1 MQCGRRA
8 AHTADERVRR
18 ALVAPLCSRKPAGSW
33 NGSSTVCCSNR
44 CQSVPAFIAGTARI
58 TRMSPNMSI
67 IYAGLDVAK
76 LSLQLQLENKSY
88 RLPNTAAGHQR
99 LLTLVRAAGATVQ
112 VVCEASG
119 GYEQSAVAALQRA
132 QVPVCVVDPA
142 RVRHFARALG
152 QRAKTDPIDAALLAR
167 YGEQT
172 QPRPTTPLSAAQ
184 TQVRELVRRR
194 AQLLEVLQLTRQ
206 HTRHLSLSSLRR
218 QSAALLRQVR
228 RQIAAV
234 EQEIQKA
241 LQQETTLQERAQRL
255 QSVSGIGPATAAVL
269 VAEMPELGTL
279 NRGQAAALAGV
290 APFARES
297 GKWRGKRFV
306 GGGRAPVRKAL
317 YMAALVGSRSNAVLR
332 QRYER
337 LRAQGKPGKVALV
350 ALMRHLIIHLN
361 VLLKTS
367 QTPLAT

>member
-1 MQCGRRA
+1 
-8 AHTADERVRR
+8 
-18 ALVAPLCSRKPAGSW
+18 
-33 NGSSTVCCSNR
+33 
-44 CQSVPAFIAGTARI
+44 
-58 TRMSPNMSI
+58 MSI

-76 LSLQLQLENKSY
+76 SSLQLHFQNQSHP
-88 RLPNTAAGHQR
+88 LPNTAKGHQR
-99 LLTLVRAAGATVQ
+99 LLTLLRAAPGPVH
-112 VVCEASG
+112 VICEASG
-119 GYEQSAVAALQRA
+119 GYEQSVVAALHQA

-142 RVRHFARALG
+142 RVRYFARALG

-172 QPRPTTPLSAAQ
+172 QPRPTTALSAAQ

-194 AQLLEVLQLTRQ
+194 AQLLEVLQLIRQ
-206 HTRHLSLSSLRR
+206 HNQHLCLSTLRR

-234 EQEIQKA
+234 EKQIQKA
-241 LQQETTLQERAQRL
+241 LQQETSLHERAERL
-255 QSVSGIGPATAAVL
+255 QRVSGVGPATAAVL

-297 GKWRGKRFV
+297 GKWKGKRFV

-361 VLLKTS
+361 ALLRS
-367 QTPLAT
+367 PQTPLAT

>member
-1 MQCGRRA
+1 MGQFVG
-8 AHTADERVRR
+8 
-18 ALVAPLCSRKPAGSW
+18 ALVAFPLWKKHAGSW
-33 NGSSTVCCSNR
+33 NGPSARLLLEPLPEHADLAVG
-44 CQSVPAFIAGTARI
+44 AARI

-76 LSLQLQLENKSY
+76 SSLQLHFNQQSH
-88 RLPNTAAGHQR
+88 RWPNTAAGHQR
-99 LLTLVRAAGATVQ
+99 LLTLLRALPGSEVH
-112 VVCEASG
+112 VICEASG
-119 GYEQSAVAALQRA
+119 GYEQSVVTALHQA

-172 QPRPTTPLSAAQ
+172 HPRPTTPLSAAQ
-184 TQVRELVRRR
+184 AHVRELTRRR
-194 AQLLEVLQLTRQ
+194 AQLVEMLQLCRQ
-206 HTRHLSLSSLRR
+206 HARSLTLPSLRR
-218 QSAALLRQVR
+218 QSAVLLRQVR
-228 RQIAAV
+228 RQIASV
-234 EQEIQKA
+234 EQQIQKA
-241 LQQETTLQERAQRL
+241 LQDEAPLQQRAQRL
-255 QSVSGIGPATAAVL
+255 QSVSGVGPATATVL

-317 YMAALVGSRSNAVLR
+317 YMAALVGSRSNPVLR

-337 LRAQGKPGKVALV
+337 LRAQGKPAKVALV

-361 VLLKTS
+361 ALLKNPP
-367 QTPLAT
+367 TPLAS

>member
-1 MQCGRRA
+1 M
-8 AHTADERVRR
+8 
-18 ALVAPLCSRKPAGSW
+18 
-33 NGSSTVCCSNR
+33 
-44 CQSVPAFIAGTARI
+44 SV
-58 TRMSPNMSI
+58 

-76 LSLQLQLENKSY
+76 LSLQLHLQDHSH

-99 LLTLVRAAGATVQ
+99 LLTLLRALPDTVH
-112 VVCEASG
+112 VICEASG
-119 GYEQSAVAALQRA
+119 GYEQSMVAALHRA
-132 QVPVCVVDPA
+132 QIAVCVVDPA

-167 YGEQT
+167 YGEQM
-172 QPRPTTPLSAAQ
+172 QPRPTTPPTVAQ
-184 TQVRELVRRR
+184 AQVRELVRRR
-194 AQLLEVLQLTRQ
+194 AQLVDMLQLCRQ
-206 HTRHLSLSSLRR
+206 HAQSLTLVSLRR
-218 QSAALLRQVR
+218 QSASLLRQVR

-234 EQEIQKA
+234 EKEIQKVI
-241 LQQETTLQERAQRL
+241 QQEAALQERARRL
-255 QSVSGIGPATAAVL
+255 QSVSGVGPATAAVL

-279 NRGQAAALAGV
+279 NRGQAAALSGV

-297 GKWRGKRFV
+297 GKWKGKRFV

-317 YMAALVGSRSNAVLR
+317 YMAALVGSRRNVVLR

-361 VLLKTS
+361 ALLKTS

>member
-1 MQCGRRA
+1 
-8 AHTADERVRR
+8 
-18 ALVAPLCSRKPAGSW
+18 
-33 NGSSTVCCSNR
+33 
-44 CQSVPAFIAGTARI
+44 
-58 TRMSPNMSI
+58 MSPNMSI

-76 LSLQLQLENKSY
+76 LSLQLHFQNQSHK
-88 RLPNTAAGHQR
+88 LPNTAAGHQR
-99 LLTLVRAAGATVQ
+99 LLTLLRALPGPVH

-119 GYEQSAVAALQRA
+119 GYEQSVVAALHQA

-142 RVRHFARALG
+142 RVRHLARALG

-194 AQLLEVLQLTRQ
+194 AQLVEMLQLCRQ
-206 HTRHLSLSSLRR
+206 QARSLTLPGLRR
-218 QSAALLRQVR
+218 QSATLVR

-234 EQEIQKA
+234 EKAIQKA
-241 LQQETTLQERAQRL
+241 LQEERPLRQRAQRL

-332 QRYER
+332 ERYER
-337 LRAQGKPGKVALV
+337 LRAQGKPAKVALV

-361 VLLKTS
+361 ALLKTP
-367 QTPLAT
+367 QTSLAS

>member
-1 MQCGRRA
+1 
-8 AHTADERVRR
+8 
-18 ALVAPLCSRKPAGSW
+18 
-33 NGSSTVCCSNR
+33 
-44 CQSVPAFIAGTARI
+44 
-58 TRMSPNMSI
+58 MSPNMSI

-76 LSLQLQLENKSY
+76 LSLQLHLQAQSHK
-88 RLPNTAAGHQR
+88 LPNTAAGHQR
-99 LLTLVRAAGATVQ
+99 LLTLLRALPGPVH
-112 VVCEASG
+112 VICEASG
-119 GYEQSAVAALQRA
+119 GYEQSVVAALHQA
-132 QVPVCVVDPA
+132 KIPICVVDPA

-172 QPRPTTPLSAAQ
+172 QPRPTAPLSAAQ
-184 TQVRELVRRR
+184 AQVRELVRRR
-194 AQLLEVLQLTRQ
+194 AQLVDMLQLCRQ
-206 HTRHLSLSSLRR
+206 HAQSLTLVSLRR
-218 QSAALLRQVR
+218 QSATLLHQVR

-234 EQEIQKA
+234 EKEIQKV
-241 LQQETTLQERAQRL
+241 LQEETMLNQRAQRL
-255 QSVSGIGPATAAVL
+255 QSVSGVGPATAAVL

-337 LRAQGKPGKVALV
+337 LRAQGKPAKVALV
-350 ALMRHLIIHLN
+350 ALMRHLVIHLN
-361 VLLKTS
+361 ALLKTS
-367 QTPLAT
+367 TTPLAT

>member
-1 MQCGRRA
+1 
-8 AHTADERVRR
+8 
-18 ALVAPLCSRKPAGSW
+18 
-33 NGSSTVCCSNR
+33 
-44 CQSVPAFIAGTARI
+44 
-58 TRMSPNMSI
+58 MSI

-76 LSLQLQLENKSY
+76 SSLQLHLQDNNQ
-88 RLPNTAAGHQR
+88 RLPNTAAGQRR
-99 LLTLVRAAGATVQ
+99 LLALMRAFSGTVH
-112 VVCEASG
+112 VICEASG
-119 GYEQSAVAALQRA
+119 GYEQSVVAALHRA

-184 TQVRELVRRR
+184 AQVRELVRRR

-206 HTRHLSLSSLRR
+206 HTQHFSLSSLRR

-228 RQIAAV
+228 GQIAAV
-234 EQEIQKA
+234 EKEIQKA
-241 LQQETTLQERAQRL
+241 IQQETALRQRAQQL
-255 QSVSGIGPATAAVL
+255 QSVSGVGPATAAVL

-317 YMAALVGSRSNAVLR
+317 YMAALVGSRNNAVLR
-332 QRYER
+332 ARYER

-361 VLLKTS
+361 ALLKTS
-367 QTPLAT
+367 QTSLAS